1 MKRIS
6 FPLLAAMALVVLALL
21 SCEDK
26 KKGTKDS
33 PEPLVKILPL
43 DSIPGIHEVHGTV
56 GDGTSMNVLEFIN
69 DNGDTIYVQ
78 VNSQAVMGGVNV
90 GDEMEVIFNVMKDE
104 NVGQVAVNLTSL
116 QHMWSQRG
124 ADGKEQSLELDAQGR
139 ANTYGM
145 SVEYDAWEVKDG
157 LLLLH
162 SPKRVGDE
170 APAIVDTFEILQ
182 LTADSLVLMNGDLMT
197 EFERYN

>member
-6 FPLLAAMALVVLALL
+6 ILLAAMAVLMLL

-26 KKGTKDS
+26 KKGNTEVDT
-33 PEPLVKILPL
+33 PVKVLPL

-56 GDGTSMNVLEFIN
+56 GDGTSMNVLEFVD

-78 VNSQAVMGGVNV
+78 VNTHAIMGGVHV
-90 GDEMEVIFNVMKDE
+90 GDEMSVIFNVTQGE
-104 NVGQVAVNLTSL
+104 NLGQVAVNMTAL
-116 QHMWSQRG
+116 QHIWSQRG

-139 ANTYGM
+139 ASTYGM
-145 SVEYDAWEVKDG
+145 SVEYEAWEVKDG
-157 LLLLH
+157 RLLLR

-170 APAIVDTFEILQ
+170 SPAVVDTFEILQ

-197 EFERYN
+197 EFGRYN

>member
-6 FPLLAAMALVVLALL
+6 ILLAAMAVLMLL

-26 KKGTKDS
+26 KKGNTEVDT
-33 PEPLVKILPL
+33 PVKVLPL

-56 GDGTSMNVLEFIN
+56 GDGTSMNVLEFVE

-78 VNSQAVMGGVNV
+78 VNTHAIMGGVHV
-90 GDEMEVIFNVMKDE
+90 GDEMSVIFNVTQGE
-104 NVGQVAVNLTSL
+104 NLGQVAVNMTAL
-116 QHMWSQRG
+116 QHIWSQRG

-139 ANTYGM
+139 ASTYGM
-145 SVEYDAWEVKDG
+145 SVEYEAWEVKDG
-157 LLLLH
+157 RLLLR

-170 APAIVDTFEILQ
+170 SPAVVDTFEILQ

-197 EFERYN
+197 EFGRYN

>member
-1 MKRIS
+1 
-6 FPLLAAMALVVLALL
+6 MAVLMLL

-26 KKGTKDS
+26 KKGNTEVDT
-33 PEPLVKILPL
+33 PVKVLPL

-56 GDGTSMNVLEFIN
+56 GDGTSMNVLEFVD

-78 VNSQAVMGGVNV
+78 VNTHAIMGGVHV
-90 GDEMEVIFNVMKDE
+90 GDEMSVIFNVTQGE
-104 NVGQVAVNLTSL
+104 NLGQVAVNMTAL
-116 QHMWSQRG
+116 QHIWSQRG

-139 ANTYGM
+139 ASTYGM
-145 SVEYDAWEVKDG
+145 SVEYEAWEVKDG
-157 LLLLH
+157 RLLLR

-170 APAIVDTFEILQ
+170 SPVVVDTFEILQ

-197 EFERYN
+197 EFGRYN

>member
-6 FPLLAAMALVVLALL
+6 ILLAAMAVLMLL

-26 KKGTKDS
+26 KKGNTEVDT
-33 PEPLVKILPL
+33 PVKVLPL

-56 GDGTSMNVLEFIN
+56 GDGTSMNVLEFVD

-78 VNSQAVMGGVNV
+78 VNTHAIMGGVHV
-90 GDEMEVIFNVMKDE
+90 GDEMSVIFNVTQGE
-104 NVGQVAVNLTSL
+104 NLGQVAVNMTAL
-116 QHMWSQRG
+116 QHIWSQRG

-139 ANTYGM
+139 ASTYGM
-145 SVEYDAWEVKDG
+145 SVEYEAWEVKDG
-157 LLLLH
+157 RLLLR

-170 APAIVDTFEILQ
+170 SPVVVDTFEILQ

-197 EFERYN
+197 EFGRYN

>member
-6 FPLLAAMALVVLALL
+6 ILLAAMAVLMLL

-26 KKGTKDS
+26 KKGNTEVDT
-33 PEPLVKILPL
+33 PVKVLPL

-56 GDGTSMNVLEFIN
+56 GDGTSMNVLEFVD

-78 VNSQAVMGGVNV
+78 VNTHAIMGGVHV
-90 GDEMEVIFNVMKDE
+90 GDEMSVIFNVMQGE
-104 NVGQVAVNLTSL
+104 NLGQVAVNMTAL
-116 QHMWSQRG
+116 QHIWSQRG

-139 ANTYGM
+139 ASTYGM
-145 SVEYDAWEVKDG
+145 SVEYEAWEVKDG
-157 LLLLH
+157 RLLLR

-170 APAIVDTFEILQ
+170 SPAVVDTFEILQ

-197 EFERYN
+197 EFGRYN